1 MITKFKSEFTATI
14 KMQLSYRGQRI
25 GTRSFSIH
33 FAKIRIW
40 EIETEEKTEREDGE
54 RRKKS

>member
-1 MITKFKSEFTATI
+1 
-14 KMQLSYRGQRI
+14 MQLSYRGQRI

>member
-1 MITKFKSEFTATI
+1 
-14 KMQLSYRGQRI
+14 MQLSYRGQRI

-40 EIETEEKTEREDGE
+40 EIETEEKKGEETERGRMGE
-54 RRKKS
+54 EEKMLIKAGA